1 MPINPQTTAQSPKN
15 WRLFKSW
22 ISFYPQSYGVNTPK
36 LTVYRELG
44 RLAVALYDKL
54 SLNPLI
60 KLPNPQ
66 GGAIDSNGSLVSGL
80 QGALSYTPAIGQTPA
95 YVYVSGHYYSN
106 RDIKNPFS
114 TRPVF
119 SGGVLY
125 DIPNGTTSYRAP
137 KLEVLQD
144 VKDLK
149 GAIDTAVTA
158 MLPTDTDYQLDKID
172 YIGVIFGLSGIH
184 FPR

>member
-1 MPINPQTTAQSPKN
+1 MAINPQTTAQSPKN

-22 ISFYPQSYGVNTPK
+22 ISFYPQSYGVNTPR

-44 RLAVALYDKL
+44 KLAVALYNQFL
-54 SLNPLI
+54 INPLI

-95 YVYVSGHYYSN
+95 YVYVS
-106 RDIKNPFS
+106 IKDPFS

-149 GAIDTAVTA
+149 EAIDTAVAA
-158 MLPTDTDYQLDKID
+158 MLPTDMDYQLDKID